1 MNIQEEQYSRT
12 AIIGQPFP
20 EITSKSLAGDV
31 VSLPKI
37 AEGKATFICIAFVRS
52 AQSMLESWVQPFERE
67 FGKDSRFAFYE
78 IPMLN
83 SAWVVRSWIIDSG
96 MRSGIP
102 VEKHGSVVTYY
113 GDYSGYQEA
122 LGMVDTNLAY
132 VFLLDKNGIVRWRG
146 QGYADPETEKEFIE
160 TLKALI

>member
-1 MNIQEEQYSRT
+1 MNIQEEQYNRT

-37 AEGKATFICIAFVRS
+37 AEGKVTLICIAFVRG
-52 AQSMLESWVQPFERE
+52 AQSMLESWIQPFERE
-67 FGKDSRFAFYE
+67 FVKDSRFAFYE
-78 IPMLN
+78 VPMIN
-83 SAWVVRSWIIDSG
+83 AAWKVLSWMVDSG

-102 VEKHGSVVTYY
+102 VEKHGNVVTFY
-113 GDYSGYQEA
+113 GDYTGYQEA

-132 VFLLDKNGIVRWRG
+132 VFVLDKKGIVRWRG
-146 QGYADPETEKEFIE
+146 QGYANSETEKELIE
-160 TLKALI
+160 ALKALI